1 MLEEWEEYQ
10 SILKE
15 AKGEGSY
22 QDWAKNQNKEFKA
35 ATIDKGEQPN
45 TAPYTKSRP
54 MNPKSG
60 LGPLEEADDLVPEIN
75 DDLNRE
81 LWGEDD
87 KIKSEIAVK
96 LLKIAEDF
104 YKKLDIPADILNI
117 TLTGSMAN
125 YNWTE
130 KSDLDVH
137 IVIDYSAVD
146 DNVELVEKYLAEAKT
161 NWNRN
166 HEIMIN
172 GHEVELYVQNI
183 NEPHHS
189 TGVYSIMDNNW
200 LIRPEPAEF
209 EVSEDAIKQKY
220 KSIQDTVKMI
230 EKLQKEQ
237 KYEEVYGDTDRL
249 KAKIRNYRQSG
260 LETGGEFSVENLVF
274 KALRNGGELEQMSN
288 LKREAYDNMMS
299 VNEDTR
305 KKR

>member
-15 AKGEGSY
+15 AREQGSY

-35 ATIDKGEQPN
+35 DTIDKGKQPN
-45 TAPYTKSRP
+45 TAPYVKSRP

-60 LGPLEEADDLVPEIN
+60 LGPLEEAEGLVPDIKE
-75 DDLNRE
+75 DLNRDI
-81 LWGEDD
+81 WNKADR
-87 KIKSEIAVK
+87 IKPKIAVK
-96 LLKIAEDF
+96 LLRIAEDF

-125 YNWTE
+125 YNWTD
-130 KSDLDVH
+130 KSDLDLH

-146 DNVELVEKYLAEAKT
+146 ENVELVEKYLSEAKT

-166 HEIMIN
+166 HEIMIE
-172 GHEVELYVQNI
+172 GHEVEIYVQNI

-189 TGVYSIMDNNW
+189 TGVYSILDNDW
-200 LIRPEPAEF
+200 LIVPEPAEF
-209 EVSEDAIKQKY
+209 EVSEDAIEQKY
-220 KSIQDTVKMI
+220 KSIQKTIEMI
-230 EKLQKEQ
+230 EKLQKDK

-249 KAKIRNYRQSG
+249 KGKIRNYRQSG

-274 KALRNGGELEQMSN
+274 KALRNGGELEKMSD

-299 VNEDTR
+299 IYEAKR
-305 KKR
+305 KK